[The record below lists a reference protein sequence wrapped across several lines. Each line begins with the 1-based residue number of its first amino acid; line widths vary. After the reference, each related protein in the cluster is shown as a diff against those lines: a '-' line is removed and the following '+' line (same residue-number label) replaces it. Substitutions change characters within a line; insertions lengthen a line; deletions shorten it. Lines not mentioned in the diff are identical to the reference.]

1 LSTTAL
7 PLTGESGWSAAER
20 RTLGAVGL
28 AHAVSHLHML
38 VFAPLFPLLREQLG
52 VSFVE
57 LGLAITTFSLVSAFT
72 QAPMGFMVDR
82 IGPRRVLTSGL
93 VLGGAAYAGFAFF
106 GGYAWMIAT
115 GAIAGLANAVYH
127 PANYALLN
135 AGIST
140 ARMGRA
146 FSLHTFAGYLGGAI
160 APAFMLGL
168 VLLVG
173 VQGAVLGAA
182 LLAWVAALAVWW
194 GCPHDVRTT
203 APKAKGSAARVFSPA
218 ILGLTGFFV
227 LIALSIG
234 GMNGFAVAALVA
246 SGGLSLGLASIALSG
261 FLAGSAVGVLLGGGL
276 ADRFPRHGLV
286 AAAGFA
292 AASLLTAIIAL
303 VPMPGLVTVAMLTA
317 AGIMSGL
324 CMPSRDMMVRAA
336 APPGQAGA
344 VFGVVSTGFNIGG
357 VISPVMFGWLM
368 DAGHPSAVF
377 LLGAAFMALTSLA
390 ALLPELRRA
399 RPVTR

>member
-1 LSTTAL
+1 LSTATL
-7 PLTGESGWSAAER
+7 PLPAESGWSAAER

-38 VFAPLFPLLREQLG
+38 VFAPLFPLLREELG

-57 LGLAITTFSLVSAFT
+57 LGLAITVFSLVSAFT
-72 QAPMGFMVDR
+72 QAPMGFLVDR
-82 IGPRRVLTSGL
+82 IGPRRVLTAGL

-106 GGYAWMIAT
+106 GGYAWMIAA

-127 PANYALLN
+127 PADYALLN
-135 AGIST
+135 AGIAP

-146 FSLHTFAGYLGGAI
+146 FSLHTFAGYVGGAA

-168 VLLVG
+168 VALVG
-173 VQGAVLGAA
+173 LQGAVFGAG
-182 LLAWVAALAVWW
+182 LIAWVAALAVWL
-194 GCPHDVRTT
+194 GCPRDARAA
-203 APKAKGSAARVFSPA
+203 APKAKGSTARVFSPA

-246 SGGLSLGLASIALSG
+246 GGGLSLGLASIALTG
-261 FLAGSAVGVLLGGGL
+261 FLSGSALGVLIGGGL
-276 ADRFPRHGLV
+276 ADRFPRHGFV
-286 AAAGFA
+286 AASGFA
-292 AASLLTAIIAL
+292 LASLLILLIAL
-303 VPMPGLVTVAMLTA
+303 VPMPGPLAVVVLSL
-317 AGIMSGL
+317 AGVMSGL

-357 VISPVMFGWLM
+357 VISPVLFGWLM
-368 DAGHPSAVF
+368 DAGQPSAVF
-377 LLGAAFMALTSLA
+377 LLGATFMAITALA
-390 ALLPELRRA
+390 AFLPELRRA
-399 RPVTR
+399 SR